1 MRLLYSTLSCYCFK
15 REIKKIMEI
24 RDKVFSLRLT
34 QIEYQ
39 YLKEKAKKN
48 GQTVAGLI
56 RLLMDNYREVNNN
69 NG

>member
-1 MRLLYSTLSCYCFK
+1 
-15 REIKKIMEI
+15 MEI

-34 QIEYQ
+34 QSEYQ
-39 YLKEKAKKN
+39 YLKETAKKN

-56 RLLMDNYREVNNN
+56 RLLMDNYREVNYN